1 MSLETWKSNR
11 RLKRRSWGNSSKVKW
26 YFSKVLNHRNV
37 LSCLPCKPTEE
48 KQRWAGS
55 VDLCKDMRRWNK
67 RMRRLENGKSLGMTK
82 KLAFYVDIWKRIT
95 SALVKVFIVVQVV
108 ESHWRSWNS
117 DGCIIPLSRMV
128 PRVESVGLKPG
139 GTLRSNYSR
148 VRSRFRQWFWV
159 LGGVSSLKTNENVVI
174 SWINL
179 GGLWYC
185 GLFTKNFP
193 DLTPVILAFRDPF
206 LFHAFVHF
214 FPSAWISLSLF
225 SAQIST

>member
-1 MSLETWKSNR
+1 
-11 RLKRRSWGNSSKVKW
+11 
-26 YFSKVLNHRNV
+26 
-37 LSCLPCKPTEE
+37 
-48 KQRWAGS
+48 
-55 VDLCKDMRRWNK
+55 
-67 RMRRLENGKSLGMTK
+67 MRRLENGKSLGMTK
-82 KLAFYVDIWKRIT
+82 ELAFYVDIWKRIT

-108 ESHWRSWNS
+108 ESHWRSCNS
-117 DGCIIPLSRMV
+117 DRCIIPLSRMV
-128 PRVESVGLKPG
+128 PRVASVGLKPD

-159 LGGVSSLKTNENVVI
+159 LEGVSSLKTNENVVI

-193 DLTPVILAFRDPF
+193 DLTPVILAFCNSF

-214 FPSAWISLSLF
+214 FPSAWTSLPLF